1 MFQGDQG
8 VEQLRRFQRQPG
20 QNVSRAT
27 GPQPH
32 DNVESTYVRPMAA
45 HGLAEDPA
53 DVVSVH
59 RAGEL
64 LLADD
69 ITDPPDAGTGRHG
82 KHLYVSR
89 FQPASLSEQPGKGR
103 GSGESLA
110 AVRADRGCAVLT
122 NYTASRA
129 RPLARRARNTL
140 RPPAVFILLRKP
152 WVRLRRTTDG

>member
-1 MFQGDQG
+1 MAGRW
-8 VEQLRRFQRQPG
+8 RRT
-20 QNVSRAT
+20 VSR
-27 GPQPH
+27 Q
-32 DNVESTYVRPMAA
+32 N
-45 HGLAEDPA
+45 PA

-59 RAGEL
+59 GAGEL
-64 LLADD
+64 LLADHV
-69 ITDPPDAGTGRHG
+69 TDPPDAGAGRHG

-89 FQPASLSEQPGKGR
+89 FQAAPLSEQPGKGR